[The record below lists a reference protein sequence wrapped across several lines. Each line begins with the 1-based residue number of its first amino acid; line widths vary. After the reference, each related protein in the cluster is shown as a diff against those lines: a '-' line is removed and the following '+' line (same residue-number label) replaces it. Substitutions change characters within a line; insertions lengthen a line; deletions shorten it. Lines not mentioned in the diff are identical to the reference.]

1 MKYEN
6 SIKNKILIDTDMGAD
21 VDDSLAIYAST
32 KYDQVQLVGI
42 TTVFGNVCERAR
54 LVKKLLSLCN
64 VEVPVHTGSC
74 DTLEKIKDKNAHTMF
89 YEDDLQSSEYEA
101 NGGGVDFIIECAQ
114 KYGEELTVLAIGP
127 LTNVALAIQKAP
139 DVMKKVGK
147 IVLMGG
153 TFFSATPEWNIFC
166 DPLAAEIVFGSGLNV
181 YCLGTDVTRKT
192 KLPFNLQEKVV
203 SYLGEEGAR
212 GFVAKHA
219 KIWLDKRQVG
229 ITLHDPLAFY
239 AIIHPEWL
247 HFKKQRIAVECKG
260 SAAYGMTV
268 NCSLSN
274 LYSKEKGN
282 EVFVADYVDEN
293 AVMEE
298 MIACLAK

>member
-1 MKYEN
+1 MK
-6 SIKNKILIDTDMGAD
+6 IKLLIDTDMGAD
-21 VDDSLAIYAST
+21 VDDSLAIFAAT
-32 KYDQVQLVGI
+32 KYSEVELVGI
-42 TTVFGNVCERAR
+42 TTVFGNVCERGS

-64 VEVPVHTGSC
+64 VNIPVYTGSC
-74 DTLEKIKDKNAHTMF
+74 DTLEKPRSKDANTMF
-89 YEDDLQSSEYEA
+89 YEDDLKNIEYQPSH
-101 NGGGVDFIIECAQ
+101 GGVDFILECAQ
-114 KYGEELTVLAIGP
+114 KYGEELVVLAIGP
-127 LTNVALAIQKAP
+127 LTNVALAIRKAP
-139 DVMKKVGK
+139 EIMKKVGK

-166 DPLAAEIVFGSGLNV
+166 DPVAAEVVFGSGLNV

-203 SYLGEEGAR
+203 SYLGENSAR

-247 HFKKQRIAVECKG
+247 HFKKQRIAVECVGK
-260 SAAYGMTV
+260 AAYGMTV

-282 EVFVADYVDEN
+282 EIFVADYVDEN
-293 AVMEE
+293 AVMQE
-298 MIACLAK
+298 MISCLEN